1 MHKKGRGVVLAGRVR
16 ECCGGS
22 QQLGW
27 VEFPKPQTAQ
37 KKRKRRT
44 VQDSNLR
51 RQTPGDGTVRDT
63 RDFYTWEVFRRIMY
77 SSTAA

>member
-27 VEFPKPQTAQ
+27 VEFPTKENGQ
-37 KKRKRRT
+37 KIKNDGRSRIRT
-44 VQDSNLR
+44 CA
-51 RQTPGDGTVRDT
+51 G
-63 RDFYTWEVFRRIMY
+63 
-77 SSTAA
+77 

>member
-16 ECCGGS
+16 ECCGDS

-27 VEFPKPQTAQ
+27 VDFQQ
-37 KKRKRRT
+37 KKRPKKITTTDRT

-51 RQTPGDGTVRDT
+51 RQTLTDGTVQDT
-63 RDFYTWEVFRRIMY
+63 RDFK
-77 SSTAA
+77 ST

>member
-27 VEFPKPQTAQ
+27 VEFPK
-37 KKRKRRT
+37 KKRPKNMKTTDRT

-51 RQTPGDGTVRDT
+51 RQTLRDGTVQDT
-63 RDFYTWEVFRRIMY
+63 RDFK
-77 SSTAA
+77 ST